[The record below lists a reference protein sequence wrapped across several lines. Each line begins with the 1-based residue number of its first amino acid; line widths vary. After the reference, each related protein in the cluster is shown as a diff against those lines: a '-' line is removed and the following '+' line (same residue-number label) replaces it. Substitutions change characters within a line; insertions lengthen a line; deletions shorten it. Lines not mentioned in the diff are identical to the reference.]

1 MTCETCG
8 AETPIVQRIIGFF
21 GLRETYSRW
30 CRPCLRMAAH
40 QAGLDAKAV
49 IKEFDER
56 VQACIESRERY
67 RRKKAGESAKS

>member
-1 MTCETCG
+1 M
-8 AETPIVQRIIGFF
+8 QRIIGFF

-40 QAGLDAKAV
+40 AAGIDVEAV
-49 IKEFDER
+49 LKEFDER

>member
-1 MTCETCG
+1 M
-8 AETPIVQRIIGFF
+8 QRFIGFF

-40 QAGLDAKAV
+40 DAGIDAEAV
-49 IKEFDER
+49 LKEFDER

-67 RRKKAGESAKS
+67 RRKKEGESAKS

>member
-1 MTCETCG
+1 M
-8 AETPIVQRIIGFF
+8 QRFIGFF

-40 QAGLDAKAV
+40 DAGIDVEAV
-49 IKEFDER
+49 LKEFDER

>member
-1 MTCETCG
+1 M
-8 AETPIVQRIIGFF
+8 QRFIGFF

-40 QAGLDAKAV
+40 DAGIDAEAV
-49 IKEFDER
+49 LKEFDER